1 MVLKLL
7 KNISN
12 IFIINHDSNP
22 IVPNEK
28 KYLVERPMEPLYP
41 TVLALARHLF
51 RYSTL
56 EITWSRLGLGEE
68 SICFHCAT
76 ATCSALNY
84 PSDQA

>member
-1 MVLKLL
+1 
-7 KNISN
+7 
-12 IFIINHDSNP
+12 
-22 IVPNEK
+22 
-28 KYLVERPMEPLYP
+28 MEPLYP

-68 SICFHCAT
+68 SICFPCAT